1 LAQFEVSFRPQRP
14 QQANLI
20 RYDDLKGIQN
30 DARVAIEELASDR
43 CNNKC
48 HQLAGAP
55 LLAFL
60 ATGGRVITGSQRRRI
75 LSTA

>member
-1 LAQFEVSFRPQRP
+1 MAQFEVSFRPQRP

-20 RYDDLKGIQN
+20 RYDDIQN

-60 ATGGRVITGSQRRRI
+60 ATSGRVITGSQRRRI

>member
-20 RYDDLKGIQN
+20 RYDDIQN

-60 ATGGRVITGSQRRRI
+60 ATSGRVITGSQRRRI